1 MLPTCSPSTRVRF
14 GLFEVDFRTG
24 ELFKNGRKVRLQEQ
38 PFRILKMLLE
48 HPGELI
54 TREEMRDRLWPK
66 DTFVDFD
73 HGLNAAVNR
82 LRERLGD
89 TSGRPQYIETLP
101 RRGYRFIAPVE
112 PSAGAEMIPLQQG
125 ETGSQREPVVPARK
139 RRVLPL
145 AAGLVTL
152 IVAGSLLV
160 FFAAKRFRER
170 VLTPRST
177 AIHSLAVLPL
187 ENLSGDPTQDYFADG
202 MTDELITDL
211 AKINSLRVISRTSV
225 MHYKGARKTTP
236 EIGRELDVD
245 ALVEG
250 SVVRAGDKVRITA
263 QLIRVRDDRHLWAE
277 SYERNLRDVVA
288 LQNEIAAAVAQQVRA
303 QLTSGERRSL
313 AGARPV
319 NPDAYKAYL
328 EGKYFFSDQR
338 GYESGLKAVEYSQK
352 AVAIDPE
359 YAAGYAGLAEA
370 YVNASY
376 LGDAPPE
383 KFMPL
388 AEGAARQALKLDPSM
403 GSAHVALGMIALT
416 YRWDWEAAERELKQ
430 ATRLDPNNADA
441 YLVHANHLAAL
452 GRFDEAIAEI
462 RHAQRLDPLSLWVN
476 RDVGRMLFFARRY
489 DEAIRQ
495 LDKTAEM
502 HPDSSAIY
510 IWTSATY
517 HMKGMPDRTVTM
529 ALKHLQNTG
538 VSVAN
543 LESLKRVYADSGERG
558 FWRKVVNLE
567 RIPRKNAF
575 NPYLLAVACSRAG
588 DKDEAFAWLE
598 KAFSARSVWLTW
610 INVDPQMDDLRGDP
624 RFASLVHRMNLR

>member
-14 GLFEVDFRTG
+14 GPFEVDFRTG

-48 HPGELI
+48 RPGELI
-54 TREEMRDRLWPK
+54 TREELRDRLWHR

-89 TSGRPQYIETLP
+89 TSERPQYIETLP

-112 PSAGAEMIPLQQG
+112 VATGAQANLAQPG
-125 ETGSQREPVVPARK
+125 EIESQTQPVVPEWK
-139 RRVLPL
+139 RRVLPI
-145 AAGLVTL
+145 AAGLAGL
-152 IVAGSLLV
+152 ILAASLLTY
-160 FFAAKRFRER
+160 FAKPFREQ
-170 VLTPRST
+170 VLAPRST

-187 ENLSGDPTQDYFADG
+187 ENLSGDVTQDYFADG

-225 MHYKGARKTTP
+225 MHYKGIRKTTP

-288 LQNEIAAAVAQQVRA
+288 LQNEIAADIVQQVRA

-313 AGARPV
+313 AGARSV
-319 NPDAYKAYL
+319 NPDAYQAYL
-328 EGKYFFSDQR
+328 KGKYFFNDQR

-352 AVAIDPE
+352 AVAIDPD

-383 KFMPL
+383 KYMPL
-388 AEGAARQALKLDPSM
+388 AEAAARKALERDPSL
-403 GSAHVALGMIALT
+403 STAHVALGMIAFT
-416 YRWDWEAAERELKQ
+416 YRWDWEAAERELKE
-430 ATRLDPNNADA
+430 ALRLDPNNADA
-441 YLVHANHLAAL
+441 HLVYANHLAAV
-452 GRFDEAIAEI
+452 GRLDEAIAEI
-462 RHAQRLDPLSLWVN
+462 RQAQRLDPLSLWVN
-476 RDVGRMLFFARRY
+476 RDVGRILFFARRY
-489 DEAIRQ
+489 DEAIQQ

-502 HPDSSAIY
+502 YPDSSAIY
-510 IWTSATY
+510 IWSSAVY
-517 HMKGMPDRTVTM
+517 RKKGALDRAVAM

-538 VSVAN
+538 VSAAN
-543 LESLKRVYADSGERG
+543 LEKLNETYTVSGERA
-558 FWRKVVNLE
+558 FWRKVVEQE
-567 RIPRKNAF
+567 RTLRKVVF

-588 DKDEAFAWLE
+588 DSDQAFVWLE
-598 KAFSARSVWLTW
+598 KAYSERSVWLTW
-610 INVDPQMDDLRGDP
+610 INVDPELDDLRGDP
-624 RFASLVHRMNLR
+624 RLTDLVHRMRLR